1 MTSLPSFLSDMPA
14 PASSLF
20 AMAFASGSAAP
31 AALAGGGA
39 GAGSDFAGMLDAAS
53 AAPPAAGDA
62 PLAGTGSGTGATGT
76 LAAAALPLPGA
87 LSPLA
92 ASTGASLMAE
102 SLPPPAVLP
111 VPPVPVPAS
120 QPAIAPMAPL
130 ARAGGNFLP
139 ETGAQLPPALPL
151 ETAVPGA
158 GVPMPP
164 LTGRDVPDEAQDL
177 APGPLAP
184 EAPSPAVVPPA
195 HRPDDAEALA
205 EVPAAPPIVPFGLP
219 VAAAA
224 VPAEALPALANAA
237 PARGGDEPQGN
248 AVPLTDL
255 SPTVTPPAA
264 APALQ
269 TAAGAAGA
277 RRELSSGPARAA
289 LPRGAEK
296 GPARTVAFAPAGLAP
311 AASAPLPTGEKPEAA
326 AASAASATGPVTAAA
341 TAAAALM
348 PAVGAATDALPPAP
362 ASALASEGSAPPL
375 PPSTAF
381 SAPSGARGD
390 AAIDQVVALREALRS
405 AQPAMTLRHAE
416 FGTIAL
422 SIEPAAGDQWR
433 AVLASRDP
441 GFVPAIQAALAERAL
456 APAASSDAGFAGQ
469 PHQHGASQNGA
480 GDQRY
485 GASPN
490 SGQGGSQPYLGQS
503 GSRDGEAAPDHR
515 RPSTAAALA
524 ALGQGEAEDSAA
536 AARTAGG
543 LFA

>member
-1 MTSLPSFLSDMPA
+1 
-14 PASSLF
+14 
-20 AMAFASGSAAP
+20 
-31 AALAGGGA
+31 
-39 GAGSDFAGMLDAAS
+39 
-53 AAPPAAGDA
+53 
-62 PLAGTGSGTGATGT
+62 
-76 LAAAALPLPGA
+76 
-87 LSPLA
+87 
-92 ASTGASLMAE
+92 
-102 SLPPPAVLP
+102 
-111 VPPVPVPAS
+111 
-120 QPAIAPMAPL
+120 
-130 ARAGGNFLP
+130 
-139 ETGAQLPPALPL
+139 
-151 ETAVPGA
+151 
-158 GVPMPP
+158 
-164 LTGRDVPDEAQDL
+164 
-177 APGPLAP
+177 
-184 EAPSPAVVPPA
+184 
-195 HRPDDAEALA
+195 
-205 EVPAAPPIVPFGLP
+205 
-219 VAAAA
+219 
-224 VPAEALPALANAA
+224 
-237 PARGGDEPQGN
+237 
-248 AVPLTDL
+248 VPLSDL

-269 TAAGAAGA
+269 IAAGAAGA

-296 GPARTVAFAPAGLAP
+296 GPARAVTFAPAGLAP

-326 AASAASATGPVTAAA
+326 AAAAASATGPVTAAA
-341 TAAAALM
+341 AAAAPTAPA
-348 PAVGAATDALPPAP
+348 PAVAAATDALPPAP
-362 ASALASEGSAPPL
+362 APALASEGSAPPL

-456 APAASSDAGFAGQ
+456 APTASSDAGFAGQ
-469 PHQHGASQNGA
+469 PHQHGASQNGS

-536 AARTAGG
+536 AARAAGG

>member
-14 PASSLF
+14 PSSSL
-20 AMAFASGSAAP
+20 ASAFASGGAAP

-39 GAGSDFAGMLDAAS
+39 GAGSEFAGLLDAAAT
-53 AAPPAAGDA
+53 AAAAPAAGGPA
-62 PLAGTGSGTGATGT
+62 LAGAGSGTVATGAPQ
-76 LAAAALPLPGA
+76 AAVLPSPGVP
-87 LSPLA
+87 SPLA
-92 ASTGASLMAE
+92 ASTAASLMAE
-102 SLPPPAVLP
+102 TLPLPAS
-111 VPPVPVPAS
+111 PPVPAPVP
-120 QPAIAPMAPL
+120 QPGTAPMAPL

-139 ETGAQLPPALPL
+139 ESGAQLPSALPQ

-158 GVPMPP
+158 GVPTPP
-164 LTGRDVPDEAQDL
+164 LTERDVPDETQDL
-177 APGPLAP
+177 ARGPLPP
-184 EAPSPAVVPPA
+184 EAPSLAALSPAD
-195 HRPDDAEALA
+195 RPDDAEAPTEA
-205 EVPAAPPIVPFGLP
+205 PAAPPIVLFGLP
-219 VAAAA
+219 VAAAG
-224 VPAEALPALANAA
+224 VPALPSADPAA
-237 PARGGDEPQGN
+237 GADEPQGS
-248 AVPLTDL
+248 AMPLPDL
-255 SPTVTPPAA
+255 ARTVTPPAA
-264 APALQ
+264 VPPFQ

-289 LPRGAEK
+289 LPRGGEK
-296 GPARTVAFAPAGLAP
+296 GPAHAIAFAPAGLAP
-311 AASAPLPTGEKPEAA
+311 APLLASENPEGAA
-326 AASAASATGPVTAAA
+326 GSAASAPGPVTAAA
-341 TAAAALM
+341 TATAAPVPAVLAAPDALLPAPM
-348 PAVGAATDALPPAP
+348 PAPER
-362 ASALASEGSAPPL
+362 SAEPL

-381 SAPSGARGD
+381 SAAPGARGD
-390 AAIDQVVALREALRS
+390 AAIDQVGALREALRS

-456 APAASSDAGFAGQ
+456 APAAASDADFSGQ

-524 ALGQGEAEDSAA
+524 ARGEGEAEGSAA
-536 AARTAGG
+536 GARAAGG